1 MRPDL
6 LNSIYYKLSEKEDT
20 TNLQGNVNDYVKKVF
35 VLFLD
40 LLNHSGVSDLN
51 EKIKVKTEFENGKVM
66 EVVTEAGEH
75 LIEMLLFSDE
85 FKREIDELDDALM
98 SGCDCRNKEGVVDKI
113 KAILSDVGSESIE
126 LKDWVNAVKGMND
139 CEDFDAE
146 ESFFDLDDF

>member
-20 TNLQGNVNDYVKKVF
+20 TNLQGNVNDYVKKIF

-40 LLNHSGVSDLN
+40 LLNHAGVNDLK
-51 EKIKVKTEFENGKVM
+51 EKIKVRTEFENGKVM

-75 LIEMLLFSDE
+75 LIEMLLFSDDLE
-85 FKREIDELDDALM
+85 KEIEELDNSFM
-98 SGCDCRNKEGVVDKI
+98 SGCDCQNKEGVVHKI

-126 LKDWVNAVKGMND
+126 LKDWIEAVRGMND